1 MKRALAATLAGLT
14 LVGLM
19 WVAIPIVLIR
29 PFGPQTARGIAL
41 SYDLRAW
48 SAPLTLAL
56 LALGC
61 IVTLVLW
68 NRLASRFG
76 RTLVALAMVLLG
88 GCAWLA
94 RQNHFEWMF
103 HPLPRPEFV
112 AADKADGVAADDLV
126 LGVAS
131 GSEARAYPVRALAYH
146 HLVNDVVAGE
156 PIVAT
161 Y

>member
-1 MKRALAATLAGLT
+1 MKRALAAALSGLALLS
-14 LVGLM
+14 LV

-29 PFGPQTARGIAL
+29 PFGPQTPRGIAL
-41 SYDLRAW
+41 SYALRSW

-56 LALGC
+56 LVSAG
-61 IVTLVLW
+61 VVVAFLW
-68 NRLASRFG
+68 TRLASRVG
-76 RTLVALAMVLLG
+76 RTLVALAVVLLC

-112 AADKADGVAADDLV
+112 AADQAGDVAPDDLV

-131 GSEARAYPVRALAYH
+131 GTEARAYPVRALAYH
-146 HLVNDVVAGE
+146 HVVNDVVAGE

>member
-14 LVGLM
+14 LVSLA
-19 WVAIPIVLIR
+19 WVAIPVVLIR

-56 LALGC
+56 LVSGCVVVAL
-61 IVTLVLW
+61 LW
-68 NRLASRFG
+68 KRLASWVG
-76 RTLVALAMVLLG
+76 LSLGALAVVVLG

-103 HPLPRPEFV
+103 HPLARPEFD

-146 HLVNDVVAGE
+146 HVVNDVVAGE